1 MLILWRS
8 RRVGSNPTPDV
19 GKDRHMSQEEPEN
32 EEQEEDDIR
41 YFVRVGT
48 TDLDGTESVETALL
62 EMDGVGRRVAKT
74 VADEAGVEPLETLGK
89 LDDDEVE
96 AVKDAVQSFDEV
108 GPSWMVNREKDRRT
122 GEDMHIVGTDL
133 EITREEDINRMQKI
147 SSYKGIRHR
156 KGKKVRGQ
164 RTKSTGRTGGEVAV
178 KVSELQAE
186 AEEEEE

>member
-19 GKDRHMSQEEPEN
+19 GKRKRHMSQEEPET
-32 EEQEEDDIR
+32 EEQDEDIR

-62 EMDGVGRRVAKT
+62 EMDGVGRRVAKA
-74 VADEAGVEPLETLGK
+74 VADEAGVDPLETLGK
-89 LDDDEVE
+89 LEDDEVE
-96 AVKDAVQSFDEV
+96 AVKDAVQNFDEV

-133 EITREEDINRMQKI
+133 EITREEDVNRMKKI
-147 SSYKGIRHR
+147 RSYRGIRHR
-156 KGKKVRGQ
+156 QGKKVRGQ